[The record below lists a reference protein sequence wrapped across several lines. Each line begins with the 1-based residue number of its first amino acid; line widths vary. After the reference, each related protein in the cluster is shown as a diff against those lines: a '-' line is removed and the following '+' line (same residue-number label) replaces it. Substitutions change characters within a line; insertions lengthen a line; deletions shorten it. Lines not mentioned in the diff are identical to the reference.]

1 MMEGKEFDS
10 FMRFKT
16 FLDQYSKENNTV
28 YCIADSR
35 TAQYS
40 TKRLPKDSKPFPTK
54 FKYSYANSKVCLQTA
69 VTFLYKWLPG
79 SWRKIGLPGVARQI
93 SSYLLF
99 R

>member
-16 FLDQYSKENNTV
+16 FLDQYSKENNIV

-40 TKRLPKDSKPFPTK
+40 NKRLPKDSKPFPTK
-54 FKYSYANSKVCLQTA
+54 FKYSYAKYACKQ
-69 VTFLYKWLPG
+69 
-79 SWRKIGLPGVARQI
+79 
-93 SSYLLF
+93 LLRF
-99 R
+99 YINGCQGEK